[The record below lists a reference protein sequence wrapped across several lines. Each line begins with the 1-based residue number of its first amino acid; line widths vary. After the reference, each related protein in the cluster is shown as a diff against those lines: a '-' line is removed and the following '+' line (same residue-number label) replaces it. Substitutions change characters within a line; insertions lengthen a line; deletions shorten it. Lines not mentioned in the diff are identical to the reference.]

1 MGKRENQVTVDVGG
15 ELRRFMDQVKAREI
29 DDPYAV
35 PPKDADIVRDAL
47 PYALDAGEM
56 ALLMA
61 SRALRAENVSVWGGA
76 MRRAQLACATWLIG
90 R

>member
-35 PPKDADIVRDAL
+35 PPKDAAIVRDAL
-47 PYALDAGEM
+47 RQWAVVLSSA
-56 ALLMA
+56 
-61 SRALRAENVSVWGGA
+61 
-76 MRRAQLACATWLIG
+76 
-90 R
+90 